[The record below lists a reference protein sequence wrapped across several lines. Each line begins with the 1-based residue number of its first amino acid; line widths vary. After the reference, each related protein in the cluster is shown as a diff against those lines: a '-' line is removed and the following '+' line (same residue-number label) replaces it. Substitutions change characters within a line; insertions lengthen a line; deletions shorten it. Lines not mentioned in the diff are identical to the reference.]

1 MSVASPEEIPVDIA
15 EATREIAW
23 RDPAMAA
30 CIERV
35 GPCLIRPGLG
45 DYFSALVRSIAYQ
58 QLAGRAAAAIHGRF
72 VEAIG
77 GAVTAEAVM
86 AASEATIRSA
96 GMSGAKTAS
105 LRDLAAKVLDG
116 TVPLDGIEA
125 YPDDEIIE
133 RLVKVRGIGRW
144 TAEMF
149 LLFEL
154 RRLDVWPVDDFAVR
168 KGYSRIHG
176 LDEMP
181 KPKELTALGEVY
193 RPWRSV
199 AAWYCWRGSET
210 TFLPE
215 APQAPQEA
223 EAP

>member
-1 MSVASPEEIPVDIA
+1 MSAASSALIPAEII
-15 EATREIAW
+15 EATTELAR
-23 RDPAMAA
+23 RDPDMAA

-45 DYFSALVRSIAYQ
+45 DYFSSLVRAIAYQ
-58 QLAGRAAAAIHGRF
+58 QLAGKAAAAIHGRF
-72 VEAIG
+72 IASVG
-77 GAVTAEAVM
+77 GTVTPEAVM
-86 AASEATIRSA
+86 ATPEAALRAA
-96 GMSGAKTAS
+96 GMSAAKTAS
-105 LRDLAAKVLDG
+105 IRDLAAKVFDG
-116 TVPLDGIEA
+116 TVPLYGIEA
-125 YPDDEIIE
+125 YSDDEIIE
-133 RLVKVRGIGRW
+133 RLVLVRGIGRW

-168 KGYSRIHG
+168 KGYARIHH
-176 LDEMP
+176 LDDMP
-181 KPKELTALGEVY
+181 KPKALMALGDIY

-215 APQAPQEA
+215 APV
-223 EAP
+223 

>member
-1 MSVASPEEIPVDIA
+1 MSVTSSALIPQEVE
-15 EATREIAW
+15 EATRQIAR

-45 DYFSALVRSIAYQ
+45 DYFSALVRAIAYQ
-58 QLAGRAAAAIHGRF
+58 QLAGKAAAAIHGRF
-72 VEAIG
+72 IESIG
-77 GAVTAEAVM
+77 GGVSPEAVM
-86 AASEATIRSA
+86 ATPEQALRAAGLSA
-96 GMSGAKTAS
+96 AKTAS
-105 LRDLAAKVLDG
+105 IRDLAVRVLDG
-116 TVPLDGIEA
+116 TVPLDGIDG
-125 YPDDEIIE
+125 YSDDEIIE

-168 KGYSRIHG
+168 KGYAVIHQ
-176 LDEMP
+176 LAEQP
-181 KPKELTALGEVY
+181 NPKELMTLGDPY

-210 TFLPE
+210 TYLPQSP
-215 APQAPQEA
+215 A
-223 EAP
+223 

>member
-1 MSVASPEEIPVDIA
+1 MSVASSALIPREVK
-15 EATREIAW
+15 EATRQIAR
-23 RDPAMAA
+23 RDPAMAV

-35 GPCLIRPGLG
+35 GPCLIRPGMG
-45 DYFSALVRSIAYQ
+45 DYFSALVRAIAYQ
-58 QLAGRAAAAIHGRF
+58 QLAGKAATAIHGRF
-72 VEAIG
+72 VQSIG
-77 GAVTAEAVM
+77 GDVTPEAVM
-86 AASEATIRSA
+86 AAPEEALRGAGLSA
-96 GMSGAKTAS
+96 AKTAS
-105 LRDLAAKVLDG
+105 IRDLAARVLDG
-116 TVPLDGIEA
+116 TVPLDGIA
-125 YPDDEIIE
+125 GYSDDEIIE

-168 KGYSRIHG
+168 KGYARIHQ

-181 KPKELTALGEVY
+181 NPKELMTLGDVY
-193 RPWRSV
+193 RPWRSI

-215 APQAPQEA
+215 APP
-223 EAP
+223 

>member
-1 MSVASPEEIPVDIA
+1 MSVASSEVIPA
-15 EATREIAW
+15 EVLKATRAIAN
-23 RDPAMAA
+23 RDPSMAA
-30 CIERV
+30 CIEIV
-35 GPCLIRPGLG
+35 GPCRIRAGQG
-45 DYFSALVRSIAYQ
+45 DYFAALVRSIAYQ

-72 VEAIG
+72 VEGVG
-77 GAVTAEAVM
+77 GTVTAEAVM
-86 AASEATIRSA
+86 ATPETTLRAA

-116 TVPLDGIEA
+116 TVPLEGIEA
-125 YPDDEIIE
+125 YSDDEIVE

-154 RRLDVWPVDDFAVR
+154 RRLDIWPVDDFAVR
-168 KGYSRIHG
+168 KGYARIHG

-181 KPKELTALGEVY
+181 KPGELVALGEVY

-199 AAWYCWRGSET
+199 AAWYCWRGSEA

-215 APQAPQEA
+215 GPD
-223 EAP
+223 

>member
-1 MSVASPEEIPVDIA
+1 MSVASSEVIPADVLK
-15 EATREIAW
+15 ATREIAR
-23 RDPAMAA
+23 RDPLMAV
-30 CIERV
+30 CIESV
-35 GPCLIRPGLG
+35 GPCRIRAGMG
-45 DYFSALVRSIAYQ
+45 DYFAALVRSIAYQ

-72 VEAIG
+72 VEAVG

-125 YPDDEIIE
+125 YADDEIID

-168 KGYSRIHG
+168 KGYARIHG

-181 KPKELTALGEVY
+181 KPKALMALGEVY

-215 APQAPQEA
+215 APAPD
-223 EAP
+223 PTP

>member
-1 MSVASPEEIPVDIA
+1 MPVASRTDPIPAKVRRG
-15 EATREIAW
+15 TREIAS

-30 CIERV
+30 CIEIV

-45 DYFSALVRSIAYQ
+45 DYFAALVRSIAYQ

-72 VEAIG
+72 VESVG
-77 GAVTAEAVM
+77 GTVTARAVM
-86 AASEATIRSA
+86 DTPEAAIRAA

-125 YPDDEIIE
+125 YTDDEIVE
-133 RLVKVRGIGRW
+133 RLVTVRGIGRW

-168 KGYSRIHG
+168 KGYARIHG
-176 LDEMP
+176 LDEQP
-181 KPKELTALGEVY
+181 KPKALMELGEVY
-193 RPWRSV
+193 RPWRSIV
-199 AAWYCWRGSET
+199 AWYCWRGSET

-215 APQAPQEA
+215 TPEG
-223 EAP
+223 

>member
-1 MSVASPEEIPVDIA
+1 MSAASSALIPAEII
-15 EATREIAW
+15 EATTELAR
-23 RDPAMAA
+23 RDPDMAA

-45 DYFSALVRSIAYQ
+45 DYFSSLVRAIAYQ
-58 QLAGRAAAAIHGRF
+58 QLAGKAAAAIHGRF
-72 VEAIG
+72 IASVG
-77 GAVTAEAVM
+77 GTVTPESVM
-86 AASEATIRSA
+86 ATPEAALRAA
-96 GMSGAKTAS
+96 GMSAAKTAS
-105 LRDLAAKVLDG
+105 IRDLAAKVLDG
-116 TVPLDGIEA
+116 TVPLYGIEA
-125 YPDDEIIE
+125 SSDDEIIE
-133 RLVKVRGIGRW
+133 RLVLVRGIGRW

-168 KGYSRIHG
+168 KGYARIHH
-176 LDEMP
+176 LDDMP
-181 KPKELTALGEVY
+181 KPKALMALGDIY

-215 APQAPQEA
+215 APA
-223 EAP
+223 

>member
-1 MSVASPEEIPVDIA
+1 MSVASTALIPDDVKK
-15 EATREIAW
+15 ATRQIAR

-30 CIERV
+30 CIARV

-45 DYFSALVRSIAYQ
+45 DYFAALVRAIAYQ
-58 QLAGRAAAAIHGRF
+58 QLAGKAATAIHGRF
-72 VEAIG
+72 VDSIG
-77 GAVTAEAVM
+77 GNVTPEAVM
-86 AASEATIRSA
+86 ATPEAALRAA
-96 GMSGAKTAS
+96 GMSAAKTAS
-105 LRDLAAKVLDG
+105 IRDLAARVLDG
-116 TVPLDGIEA
+116 TVPLDGIET
-125 YPDDEIIE
+125 YSDDEIIE
-133 RLVKVRGIGRW
+133 HLVKVRGIGRW

-168 KGYSRIHG
+168 KGYARIHQ
-176 LDEMP
+176 LAEP
-181 KPKELTALGEVY
+181 PNPRELAALGDVY

-215 APQAPQEA
+215 SPA
-223 EAP
+223 

>member
-1 MSVASPEEIPVDIA
+1 MSAASSALIPAEII
-15 EATREIAW
+15 EATTELAR
-23 RDPAMAA
+23 RDPDMAA

-45 DYFSALVRSIAYQ
+45 DYFSSLVRAIAYQ
-58 QLAGRAAAAIHGRF
+58 QLAGKAAAAIHGRF
-72 VEAIG
+72 IASVG
-77 GAVTAEAVM
+77 GTVTPEAVM
-86 AASEATIRSA
+86 ATPEAALRAA
-96 GMSGAKTAS
+96 GMSAAKTAS
-105 LRDLAAKVLDG
+105 IRDLAAKVLDG
-116 TVPLDGIEA
+116 TVPLYGIEA
-125 YPDDEIIE
+125 YSDDEIIE
-133 RLVKVRGIGRW
+133 RLVLVRGIGRW

-168 KGYSRIHG
+168 KGYARIHH
-176 LDEMP
+176 LDDMP
-181 KPKELTALGEVY
+181 KPKALMALGDIY

-215 APQAPQEA
+215 APA
-223 EAP
+223 

>member
-1 MSVASPEEIPVDIA
+1 
-15 EATREIAW
+15 
-23 RDPAMAA
+23 MAA
-30 CIERV
+30 CIEAV
-35 GPCLIRPGLG
+35 GPCRIRPGAG
-45 DYFSALVRSIAYQ
+45 DYFAALVRSIAHQ

-72 VEAIG
+72 VEGIG
-77 GAVTAEAVM
+77 GTVTAEAVM
-86 AASEATIRSA
+86 AAPEATIRAA

-105 LRDLAAKVLDG
+105 LRDLATRVLDG

-125 YPDDEIIE
+125 YSDDEIVE
-133 RLVKVRGIGRW
+133 RLVEVRGIGRW

-168 KGYSRIHG
+168 KGYARIHG
-176 LDEMP
+176 LETVP
-181 KPKELTALGEVY
+181 KPKALTAMGEVY

-210 TFLPE
+210 TFAL
-215 APQAPQEA
+215 
-223 EAP
+223 

>member
-1 MSVASPEEIPVDIA
+1 MSVASSEVIPA
-15 EATREIAW
+15 EVLKATRAIAN
-23 RDPAMAA
+23 RDPSMAA
-30 CIERV
+30 CIEIV
-35 GPCLIRPGLG
+35 GPCRIRAGQG
-45 DYFSALVRSIAYQ
+45 DYFAALVRSIAYQ

-72 VEAIG
+72 VEGVG
-77 GAVTAEAVM
+77 GSVTAEAVM
-86 AASEATIRSA
+86 ATPDTTIRAA

-116 TVPLDGIEA
+116 TVPLEGIEA
-125 YPDDEIIE
+125 YSDDEIVE

-154 RRLDVWPVDDFAVR
+154 RRLDIWPVDDFAVR
-168 KGYSRIHG
+168 KGYARIHG

-181 KPKELTALGEVY
+181 KPGELVALGEVY

-199 AAWYCWRGSET
+199 AAWYCWRGSEAT
-210 TFLPE
+210 IPPGSPE
-215 APQAPQEA
+215 PEPG
-223 EAP
+223 